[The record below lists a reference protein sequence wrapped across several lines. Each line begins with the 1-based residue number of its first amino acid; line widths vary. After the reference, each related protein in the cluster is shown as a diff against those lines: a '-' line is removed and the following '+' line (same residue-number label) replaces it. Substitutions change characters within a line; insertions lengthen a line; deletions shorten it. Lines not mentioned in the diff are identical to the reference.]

1 MGFKSFVNESGHHGR
16 ELLAFRLQSGRAT
29 FAENKGGEMKT
40 LLATILT
47 LASFAFVGSLDS
59 TSVASA
65 ATMGRPQ
72 VRIQIGQ
79 PRRHY
84 RDWRRQRDW
93 DRARGDRIG
102 YGRTFTRDVQR
113 GFRLYRETYQLRY
126 LPNGMT
132 QTVLISRYR
141 LN

>member
-40 LLATILT
+40 LLATILA

>member
-1 MGFKSFVNESGHHGR
+1 
-16 ELLAFRLQSGRAT
+16 
-29 FAENKGGEMKT
+29 MKT
-40 LLATILT
+40 LLATVLT
-47 LASFAFVGSLDS
+47 LASFVFLGSWDS
-59 TSVASA
+59 SSVASA

-79 PRRHY
+79 PRRRY
-84 RDWRRQRDW
+84 RDWN
-93 DRARGDRIG
+93 RARGDRIG

-113 GFRLYRETYQLRY
+113 GWRLYRETYQLRY

-132 QTVLISRYR
+132 QTVLVSRIR